1 MDHLTPA
8 KRSWNMAKIRSS
20 DTKPEKTVRSLLHEL
35 GYRFR
40 LYRKDLPGT
49 PDIVLPRYSSI
60 IMVHGCFWHRHKNC
74 QYSYTPKSKAEFWGR
89 KFESNISRD
98 KNVIKELKKL
108 GWKVKIIWECETKN
122 KNTLTKAV
130 GRFLGKNPIPDL

>member
-1 MDHLTPA
+1 
-8 KRSWNMAKIRSS
+8 
-20 DTKPEKTVRSLLHEL
+20 
-35 GYRFR
+35 
-40 LYRKDLPGT
+40 
-49 PDIVLPRYSSI
+49 
-60 IMVHGCFWHRHKNC
+60 MVHGCFWHRHKNC